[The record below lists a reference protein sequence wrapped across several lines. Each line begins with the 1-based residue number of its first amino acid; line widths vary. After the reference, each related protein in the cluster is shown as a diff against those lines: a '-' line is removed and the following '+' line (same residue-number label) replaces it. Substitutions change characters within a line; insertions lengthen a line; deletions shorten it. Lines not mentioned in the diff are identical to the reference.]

1 MSAESTAL
9 LHAFWSWVCGLL
21 AVGLLGV
28 LLPIVLGL
36 LVGMA
41 PLAFVR
47 RDWRP
52 MAAAATGVPL
62 AVLGG
67 FWVLLGVRSGA
78 PMPDFWV
85 GLSVELGLL
94 VAGGST
100 FAFLRLSFRRI
111 KEHRIAIRAVMGA
124 DVSELV
130 EVDDEF
136 PAPGPRK
143 RLSGVEAEYYVAD
156 WMRHLGATDAIVTPA
171 RADGGIDVRSR
182 FYAAQVKHRPT
193 DFVSVESVRALIGAA
208 ALEKRTPLFFASG
221 HYSRHVYDAAA
232 RGEVALFIFKP
243 LEGRLVGANATAN
256 RLRLDGLR
264 APTAVAHRSAT
275 RQAR

>member
-1 MSAESTAL
+1 VSAESAFL
-9 LHAFWSWVCGLL
+9 LQAFWSWVCGLL
-21 AVGLLGV
+21 AVVLLGV
-28 LLPIVLGL
+28 LLPVVIGL

-52 MAAAATGVPL
+52 MAAAAIGVPA
-62 AVLGG
+62 AVIGG
-67 FWVLLGVRSGA
+67 FWVLFGVHAGA
-78 PMPDFWV
+78 PGTDFWM

-100 FAFLRLSFRRI
+100 VAFLRLSIRRI
-111 KEHRIAIRAVMGA
+111 KEHRIAVRAVMGA
-124 DVSELV
+124 DVGALV
-130 EVDDEF
+130 EVDGGF
-136 PAPGPRK
+136 AAPGPRK
-143 RLSGVEAEYYVAD
+143 RLSGVEAEYYVAE

-193 DFVSVESVRALIGAA
+193 DFVEVETVRALIGTASI
-208 ALEKRTPLFFASG
+208 ENRTPLFFASG

-232 RGEVALFIFKP
+232 RGGVALFIFKP
-243 LEGRLVGANATAN
+243 LEGRLVAANAVAN
-256 RLRLDGLR
+256 RLRQDGLQ
-264 APTAVAHRSAT
+264 APVPVGR
-275 RQAR
+275 